1 MKEIKKNLEA
11 LLFSSP
17 EPLSPKKLGDI
28 LGISPKD
35 VKKLVDELNREYK
48 ESDRSFTIKEVAQGF
63 IMLTLPEYGDL
74 IEKLR
79 GKRGKL
85 SRSALL
91 TLAIIA
97 YKQPITKA
105 EIDEIRGVDSGWVIR
120 NLLDMGLIKVVGR
133 KETVGRPSLYATTDD
148 FLKAFNLR
156 SLKDLPPLEDEAL

>member
-1 MKEIKKNLEA
+1 MNEIKKRLEA

-17 EPLSPKKLGDI
+17 EPVSPRKLGEI
-28 LGISPKD
+28 LGISPGD
-35 VKKLVDELNREYK
+35 VRKLVEVLNQEYR
-48 ESDRSFTIKEVAQGF
+48 DTGRSFTIKEVAGGF
-63 IMLTLPEYGDL
+63 IMLTLPEYGEL

-79 GKRGKL
+79 GRRGKL

-97 YKQPITKA
+97 YRQPITKA

-120 NLLDMGLIKVVGR
+120 NLLDMGLIKVVGK
-133 KETVGRPSLYATTDD
+133 KETVGRPSLYGTTDE

-156 SLKDLPPLEDEAL
+156 SLQDLPPLEDETL